1 MKKWHHSLLAEAPG
15 KARGHGQQLWGTS
28 WERAGRHS
36 PRRWG
41 RSPRRRLHP
50 MLHDAQQQE
59 VEQIPLCGVHNP
71 KGRGGG
77 EDIPRVE
84 GPRPKGR
91 GSHILCWR
99 CMIQGGVHIPGSEG
113 ARSKTREITSH
124 AGGSQSGVMGITS
137 HAGGAQFRVGGSHP
151 MLGVHD
157 TRGIAHIPAWR
168 CAVQTR
174 AGPHTEGRP
183 LPRRRGRT
191 DPAPKGKRG
200 VAQPARNWGLSGG
213 GVASAERAW
222 PRPPLGGRGPLPLL
236 AGGGARGGRCV
247 RGGRGGPPRSLP
259 PTRPPP
265 PAPAR
270 AASTREKPPSPPRAA
285 LSGAPTRRHGRCR
298 ALRCGTGA
306 SGGSEQRS

>member
-99 CMIQGGVHIPGSEG
+99 CMIQGGVHIPRSEG
-113 ARSKTREITSH
+113 ARSKTRETSH

-157 TRGIAHIPAWR
+157 TRGS

-200 VAQPARNWGLSGG
+200 VARPARNWGLSGG